1 MRRVARSRARHR
13 APPSLLDLHVE
24 LTESVRGEQS
34 LRLHHAMLL
43 DQAARADAVRQCR
56 LERAD
61 LLLVQYLSRNS
72 EAQSRK
78 RTQAREECLGK
89 T

>member
-1 MRRVARSRARHR
+1 
-13 APPSLLDLHVE
+13 
-24 LTESVRGEQS
+24 
-34 LRLHHAMLL
+34 MLL